1 MNSNII
7 DNLVKT
13 LKILPGIGPKSAQ
26 RITFF
31 LLRNKQIGI
40 DLYKS
45 LNDVMLKVNQCV
57 MCFNFTTESICSI
70 CSNQERLNYG
80 QICIVENPADV
91 FAIEQTGQFSGV
103 YFILFGC
110 LSPID
115 GIKSSDINLD
125 ILENRLKKNIIKE
138 VIIATSSTV
147 EGEITS
153 NYIAGICKN
162 HNIIVSRIAYGIPVG
177 SEIESIDFNT
187 LSHSIIRRYE
197 INY

>member
-1 MNSNII
+1 MRI
-7 DNLVKT
+7 

-26 RITFF
+26 RIMFF
-31 LLRNKQIGI
+31 LLRNKKVGI

-45 LNDVMLKVNQCV
+45 LNDVMLSINQCI
-57 MCFNFTTESICSI
+57 MCFNFTTKNICDI
-70 CSNQERLNYG
+70 CSNQDRINCK

-91 FAIEQTGQFSGV
+91 FAIEQTGQFSGL
-103 YFILFGC
+103 YFVLFGC

-162 HNIIVSRIAYGIPVG
+162 NNIIVSRIAYGIPVG
-177 SEIESIDFNT
+177 SEIESVDFNT
-187 LSHSIIRRYE
+187 LSHSIIRRYK
-197 INY
+197 INS

>member
-1 MNSNII
+1 MNNDII
-7 DNLVKT
+7 DNLVKI

-26 RITFF
+26 RIMFF
-31 LLRNKQIGI
+31 LLRNKKVGV

-45 LNDVMLKVNQCV
+45 LNDVMLNINQCT
-57 MCFNFTTESICSI
+57 MCFNFTTKNVCDICSSQDRI
-70 CSNQERLNYG
+70 NCK
-80 QICIVENPADV
+80 QICVVENPADI
-91 FAIEQTGQFSGV
+91 FAIEQTGQFSGL
-103 YFILFGC
+103 YFVLFGC

-115 GIKSSDINLD
+115 GIRSSDINLD
-125 ILENRLKKNIIKE
+125 ILENRLKKNTIKE

-162 HNIIVSRIAYGIPVG
+162 YNIIVSRIAYGIPVG

-187 LSHSIIRRYE
+187 LSHSIIRRYKV
-197 INY
+197 NS